1 MTNKKNILVL
11 SDPPAAP
18 GYLPRVR
25 YLCDYLVRQG
35 HQVTLLTEQYGTMD
49 FVHSYP
55 IETIPMYSG
64 GTIDW
69 LMKTVWTLL
78 TDWHNRAFAKKYL
91 SGEAGLS
98 AQRSIS
104 AAVYQAKPVD
114 LVICSAFSDFPLGA
128 GLRIAQALNVPLL
141 CDIRDLD
148 EQVDD
153 SRYQYHHQSA
163 WIMPFRRLYRAIHI
177 RRRNKVLRAANTI
190 TTVSPWHA
198 DFIKNLTSDS
208 VPVFTI
214 YNGYD
219 TAQFYPENIP
229 TDRFTIT
236 YIGSLFDWQKPAL
249 ALVQQAIEELNP
261 ILQSSNPPILIDL
274 HTPQDRPVPHDR
286 LGDAIR
292 RSGIMLVL
300 TNTHTHGMLTTK
312 FYEALGCEKPVL
324 CVPSDQGALSELI
337 QYTNAGI
344 ATDDKEAIKAFIMD
358 QYEQWK
364 KQSFTRQHTRYRE
377 HFSRENQY
385 DQFYRAYL
393 QR

>member
-1 MTNKKNILVL
+1 
-11 SDPPAAP
+11 
-18 GYLPRVR
+18 
-25 YLCDYLVRQG
+25 
-35 HQVTLLTEQYGTMD
+35 
-49 FVHSYP
+49 
-55 IETIPMYSG
+55 
-64 GTIDW
+64 
-69 LMKTVWTLL
+69 
-78 TDWHNRAFAKKYL
+78 
-91 SGEAGLS
+91 
-98 AQRSIS
+98 
-104 AAVYQAKPVD
+104 
-114 LVICSAFSDFPLGA
+114 
-128 GLRIAQALNVPLL
+128 
-141 CDIRDLD
+141 
-148 EQVDD
+148 
-153 SRYQYHHQSA
+153 
-163 WIMPFRRLYRAIHI
+163 MPFRRLYRAIHI

-208 VPVFTI
+208 VPVYTI

-249 ALVQQAIEELNP
+249 ALVQQAIEELNQ

-324 CVPSDQGALSELI
+324 CVPSDQGELAELI
-337 QYTNAGI
+337 QYTNACI